1 MIVVLFLFSSA
12 KRHTRCALVIGVQT
26 CAHPISADT
35 ERGLTRRAAVERA
48 LENAFEKGIE
58 PGILVVPDRED
69 RRRDQ
74 DRPRERRRSDEVP
87 PSDHACPPLPIH
99 SSMRASSSG
108 RGSGPP
114 PSTRSLKRARSWPW
128 PSK

>member
-1 MIVVLFLFSSA
+1 MIRALARLAGIVRFVLVA
-12 KRHTRCALVIGVQT
+12 
-26 CAHPISADT
+26 ADT

-99 SSMRASSSG
+99 SSMRPSSSG
-108 RGSGPP
+108 KIG
-114 PSTRSLKRARSWPW
+114 RASCRERVCQYV
-128 PSK
+128 